1 MDAQSTSFWQSVALF
16 VLGLLQTVVNL
27 VVWEKHQ
34 PVDTAAKTGDTIK
47 Q

>member
-1 MDAQSTSFWQSVALF
+1 MDAQSTSFWQSVVIF

-34 PVDTAAKTGDTIK
+34 VDTAAKAGDNIK